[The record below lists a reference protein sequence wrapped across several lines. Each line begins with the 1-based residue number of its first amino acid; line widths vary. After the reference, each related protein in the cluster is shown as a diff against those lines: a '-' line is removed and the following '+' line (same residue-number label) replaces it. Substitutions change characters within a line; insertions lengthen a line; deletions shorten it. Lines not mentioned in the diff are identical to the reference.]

1 MPDELRADAILNTLA
16 ENGVA
21 FVLIG
26 GLALGAH
33 GVVRGTKDVDIVP
46 DPDRPNLERL
56 SRALESLKARVDLRD
71 LDAGEHGIAPDE
83 DGLAL
88 GGNWAFVTDAGRLEV
103 LQEVAGVSGYERL
116 KARALA
122 LRIPGV
128 MGPVLAAGYD
138 DVIAMKSAAGRDQ
151 DLMDIDALR
160 RARGEHE

>member
-56 SRALESLKARVDLRD
+56 SRPR
-71 LDAGEHGIAPDE
+71 AGFT
-83 DGLAL
+83 
-88 GGNWAFVTDAGRLEV
+88 WMC
-103 LQEVAGVSGYERL
+103 VAEISR
-116 KARALA
+116 
-122 LRIPGV
+122 P
-128 MGPVLAAGYD
+128 
-138 DVIAMKSAAGRDQ
+138 S
-151 DLMDIDALR
+151 
-160 RARGEHE
+160 